1 MKILAVA
8 SDGGHWVE
16 LIRIMKSLERDFSLC
31 YVGTHYNQA
40 SSVGRKKLYKISNF
54 SRTDC
59 YKFVLVFFQAVR
71 ILIKE
76 KPDIVI
82 TTGAAPGGVMV
93 FVATLFHK
101 KTIWID
107 SIANIHHLSLSGRI
121 ASLFVSRTYTQW
133 KELETG
139 RIKFAGNVLG

>member
-16 LIRIMKSLERDFSLC
+16 LIRITKSLERDFSLC
-31 YVGTHYNQA
+31 YVGTHENQA
-40 SSVGRKKLYKISNF
+40 SSVGGNKLYKISDF

-76 KPDIVI
+76 KPDVVI

-93 FVATLFHK
+93 FVATLLHK
-101 KTIWID
+101 RTVWID
-107 SIANIHHLSLSGRI
+107 SIANVVHLSLSGSI
-121 ASLFVSRTYTQW
+121 ASLFVSKIYTQW
-133 KELETG
+133 EELATG
-139 RIKFAGNVLG
+139 KIKFAGNVLG